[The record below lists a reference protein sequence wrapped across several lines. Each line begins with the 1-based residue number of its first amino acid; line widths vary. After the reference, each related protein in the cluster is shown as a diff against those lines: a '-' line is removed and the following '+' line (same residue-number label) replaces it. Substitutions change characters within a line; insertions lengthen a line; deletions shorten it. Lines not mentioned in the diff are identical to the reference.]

1 MKENIKKQMQ
11 VISQMEDKLDEGNK
25 GITVTDELITVTEL
39 TKELV
44 DMFIERINVW
54 IGNR

>member
-1 MKENIKKQMQ
+1 
-11 VISQMEDKLDEGNK
+11 MEDKLDEGNK